1 MIGAAQTVK
10 PTGVKIMPDRQ
21 ERSEDSEQCNEDSQE
36 ITLEYFERWRK
47 PCGKTERIY
56 VRVTPETKERLLTAS
71 KEVNLSLSDFVT
83 GATLEAAKFIMN
95 GDN

>member
-1 MIGAAQTVK
+1 M
-10 PTGVKIMPDRQ
+10 MPNSK
-21 ERSEDSEQCNEDSQE
+21 ERDEDSGE
-36 ITLEYFERWRK
+36 IGLNYFEKWRK

-71 KEVNLSLSDFVT
+71 QSVNLSLSDFAT
-83 GATLEAAKFIMN
+83 GSVQEAANFIIN

>member
-1 MIGAAQTVK
+1 MIDAAQTVK
-10 PTGVKIMPDRQ
+10 PTGVKTMPEGQ
-21 ERSEDSEQCNEDSQE
+21 EHNEDSDE

-71 KEVNLSLSDFVT
+71 QEVNLSLSDFVT
-83 GATLEAAKFIMN
+83 GATLEAANFVFN

>member
-1 MIGAAQTVK
+1 MIKNVQTVK
-10 PTGVKIMPDRQ
+10 PTGMKIMPNIKKHDA
-21 ERSEDSEQCNEDSQE
+21 DSDE

-56 VRVTPETKERLLTAS
+56 VRVTPETKAKLLTAS

-83 GATLEAAKFIMN
+83 GATLEAASFVMN

>member
-1 MIGAAQTVK
+1 MIGAVQIIQPIV
-10 PTGVKIMPDRQ
+10 VKIMQ
-21 ERSEDSEQCNEDSQE
+21 NSMERDEDSGE

-56 VRVTPETKERLLTAS
+56 VRVTPEIKGKLLTAS
-71 KEVNLSLSDFVT
+71 KEVNLTLSDFVT
-83 GATLEAAKFIMN
+83 GATLEAAKFVID

>member
-1 MIGAAQTVK
+1 MIEGVQIVYPLSVK
-10 PTGVKIMPDRQ
+10 TMQNSK
-21 ERSEDSEQCNEDSQE
+21 ERDEDSDE

-56 VRVTPETKERLLTAS
+56 VRVTPETKAKLLTAS

-83 GATLEAAKFIMN
+83 GATLEAANFVMN
-95 GDN
+95 EDN

>member
-1 MIGAAQTVK
+1 MQNSK
-10 PTGVKIMPDRQ
+10 
-21 ERSEDSEQCNEDSQE
+21 ERVEESDE

-56 VRVTPETKERLLTAS
+56 VRVTPETKERLLIAS

-83 GATLEAAKFIMN
+83 GATLEAANFVIN

>member
-1 MIGAAQTVK
+1 MFMIDAAQTVK

-21 ERSEDSEQCNEDSQE
+21 ERNEDSDE

-56 VRVTPETKERLLTAS
+56 IRVTPETKERLFKAS
-71 KEVNLSLSDFVT
+71 REVNLSLSDFVT
-83 GATLEAAKFIMN
+83 GATLEAANFVFN
-95 GDN
+95 DHN